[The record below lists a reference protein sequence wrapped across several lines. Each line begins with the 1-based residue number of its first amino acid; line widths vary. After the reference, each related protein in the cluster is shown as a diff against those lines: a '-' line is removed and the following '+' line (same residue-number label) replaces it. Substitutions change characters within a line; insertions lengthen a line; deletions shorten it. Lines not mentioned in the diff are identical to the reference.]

1 MTNIHRRRAVALSV
15 ILVLA
20 GIPVLL
26 PGASAEAWTKND
38 MGQPYAGNAYYGL
51 YGVAVGDGDRDDQNE
66 VYVTSYDDHSV
77 YQYTFTEA
85 GWVSTAIA
93 SGGTYVYRVLVGDG
107 DDDGKSEVYAI
118 GYQYVY
124 PRYGPMLEQAYYD
137 SDGWHTEF
145 ITTLGYWTYN
155 AALGDGNNDNR
166 TEIYTAD
173 YYGHVYQ
180 NAKGTTW
187 DSQDIG
193 NTTPASDSTY
203 AHLYGI
209 WVGDG
214 DNDAKNEV
222 YTSSSIGNV
231 DRFSFDGG
239 AWRRTV
245 VGKGEYN
252 TRYGENYSAISAIE
266 VGDGDN
272 DGKNEVYGVSWTN
285 ASVYKFSWDS
295 SAKKWNMA
303 TIASLGNWIYAYSIS
318 IGDADGDGK
327 NEIYAGSYKQVYKV
341 WYDGAAKEWR
351 TVGVGGGN
359 HYMYDLAIGSATG
372 DTGQMELYSACLDGH
387 AYQFYTD
394 KTPPANPKVSS
405 DTHPVPGTWY
415 NQSIV
420 HVTWKDVGYDISGM
434 DGYSVAW
441 DKNAKTVPDNTKDYE
456 EKVQEANSTPLAD
469 GGSWYFHIRSRDNAV
484 NWNASATHFGPI
496 CIDTAPPD
504 SLSARLNDG
513 AAYAFERRV
522 TVSLSATDPKP
533 GSGVALM
540 SFSNDGKTWSPWE
553 TWSGTRYEW
562 DLTESRYGGND
573 TDGLKTVYV
582 RVRDGAGNEIRPE
595 KRARAEIYM
604 DRVSPYGLSLLING
618 GDEFATSADVTLAL
632 EAFDAASGLSE
643 MAFSNDGVLW
653 GGWTSWENSTSWSLA
668 QGAGGSDSDGDRSVY
683 FRCRDRAG
691 NIAGPVRDTIFLDRS
706 APGELVVRID
716 GGADYTTDALGL
728 VGLDISCSEPSPGS
742 GIAAMALGNAP
753 GSLDGWAVFQARV
766 ASWSLVNGTGG
777 TDADGNKS
785 VHLRVRDR
793 AGNVAP
799 TASDSIFLDR
809 RAPGPAGLA
818 IDGGAAYTTDLSVDL
833 AITAEDPSPGSG
845 LYAMQFSDDGTRW
858 SDWEPFCT
866 SRAYSLTGPDGP
878 KTVHLRLRDAAGNL
892 ASPVCATITLDT
904 QSPVISNVRVLAITD
919 SSAIV
924 AWSTGEEADSL
935 VEYGATSGYGQTV
948 RDGAFVA
955 SHAVQLRG
963 LSATTAY
970 HFRVRSADRA
980 QNPPSYSPDLVF
992 ITAATPDTSPPM
1004 ISDVRV
1010 QGITD
1015 TAAVVGWTTSEPAD
1029 SAVPYGKTAS
1039 YGQRASD
1046 PAYVL
1051 RHSVVL
1057 SGLSPSTLYHLRAE
1071 SKDTTGNGPAASED
1085 LTFTTLS
1092 APDTSP
1098 PVISNVR
1105 VRGITDRLAVVS
1117 WETDEP
1123 ADAAVEYGNT
1133 SAYGSAAR
1141 DGAFVLLHELT
1152 LSGLSP
1158 LTTYHFR
1165 ASSSDVSGNGP
1176 ARTEDL
1182 VFSTVAT
1189 PDVSP
1194 PALSRVRAEG
1204 VTASGAVIL
1213 WETDEPADS
1222 FAEFGITQNYGT
1234 TAADGSFRLEHS
1246 LPLSGLRPDTL
1257 YHFRVR
1263 SADPSGNAATG
1274 AGLTF
1279 RTQRNAT
1286 APDRTAPAISGVE
1299 VTGVS
1304 DTRAVVIW
1312 RTDELANG
1320 EVDYGTTMAY
1330 GLRASDPA
1338 YVTAHSIVLEG
1349 LRPSTEYHLRVKST
1363 DVWGNGPSA
1372 GADFRFTTASGPDR
1386 TAPAVSEVKVLLVTT
1401 SGATISWRTDEPG
1414 NSLVEYGPD
1423 VSYGRSQTSRLFVLN
1438 HTVELSNL
1446 APGTTYHFRVSSTDP
1461 AGNPSGAGADLTFTT
1476 LRTGGGGGGGNGGDK
1491 PKPLP
1496 SMPAVSLDSAWPW
1509 LLLVAGA
1516 AVAAGAGYFI
1526 ASRRFKRQELSEG
1539 ESAEAPAPQ
1548 AEAPKIPKAASP
1560 ASATPSSPTDTQ
1572 PASPTG
1578 PVPAPTTPRTAPSPE
1593 KAEENPAR
1601 GTDAVE
1607 TLDMEPSHSPA
1618 AAALAKARPPIREPS
1633 AVNREPAKDPRITDH
1648 GSRPPDAT
1656 TAPIKHIRCP
1666 SCKTRIPL
1674 YKEGAQMIQ
1683 CPGCGKKGPYKPKA

>member
-1 MTNIHRRRAVALSV
+1 M
-15 ILVLA
+15 
-20 GIPVLL
+20 LL

-38 MGQPYAGNAYYGL
+38 MGRPYDGNVYYGL
-51 YGVAVGDGDRDDQNE
+51 YGVAVGDGDRDSSNE
-66 VYVTSYDDHSV
+66 VYVTSFDDATT
-77 YQYTFTEA
+77 YQYTYTDS
-85 GWVSTAIA
+85 GWASTGIA
-93 SGGTYVYRVLVGDG
+93 SGGTYLYRVVVGDG
-107 DDDGKSEVYAI
+107 DDDGSSEVYAA
-118 GYQYVY
+118 GYSYIW
-124 PRYGPMLEQAYYD
+124 PNYGPMLQQIYHE
-137 SDGWHTEF
+137 SDGWHTNT
-145 ITTLGYWTYN
+145 ITTLGYWTVN
-155 AALGDGNNDNR
+155 VAMGDGNNDNR

-173 YYGHVYQ
+173 YYGHIYQ
-180 NAKGTTW
+180 NVKGKTW
-187 DSQDIG
+187 DSSDIG
-193 NTTPASDSTY
+193 NTTNSSDSNY
-203 AHLYGI
+203 ANMYGLAI
-209 WVGDG
+209 GDG
-214 DNDAKNEV
+214 DNDGKNEV
-222 YTSSSIGNV
+222 YGSSSIGYV
-231 DRFSFDGG
+231 DRFAFDGSS
-239 AWRRTV
+239 WRHTI
-245 VGKGEYN
+245 VGRGEINSY
-252 TRYGENYSAISAIE
+252 YGENYSMLYSIR
-266 VGDGDN
+266 VGDADN

-285 ASVYKFSWDS
+285 ASVYRFSWDNS
-295 SAKKWNMA
+295 TKKWGR
-303 TIASLGNWIYAYSIS
+303 TTVASLGNWIYAYSVA
-318 IGDADGDGK
+318 IGDADGDGS
-327 NEIYAGSYKQVYKV
+327 NELYAGTYKQVYKV
-341 WYDGAAKEWR
+341 WYDNKTLEWR
-351 TVGVGGGN
+351 TAGVGGGGS
-359 HYMYDLAIGSATG
+359 YMYDLAIGSATG
-372 DTGQMELYSACLDGH
+372 DTTQKELYGACLDGH

-394 KTPPANPKVSS
+394 RTPPANPKVSS
-405 DTHPVPGTWY
+405 DTHPVPLTWY
-415 NQSIV
+415 NQSVV
-420 HVTWKDVGYDISGM
+420 HVMWKDVGYDISGI
-434 DGYSVAW
+434 DGFSVAW
-441 DKNAKTVPDNTKDYE
+441 DKNAKTVPDNTKDFE
-456 EKVQEANSTPLAD
+456 EGVHEANSTALAD
-469 GGSWYFHIRSRDNAV
+469 GGNWYFHIRSRDNAV
-484 NWNASATHFGPI
+484 NWNATATHFGPI
-496 CIDTAPPD
+496 CIDTTPPD
-504 SLSARLNDG
+504 SLSISIDG
-513 AAYAFERRV
+513 GSAFAHDRKV
-522 TVSLSATDPKP
+522 TVSVTTNDPKP
-533 GSGVALM
+533 GSGVAQM
-540 SFSNDGKTWSPWE
+540 SFSNDGEQWSAWE
-553 TWSGTRYEW
+553 TFSDPRYEW
-562 DLTESRYGGND
+562 DITEPRYGGNAN
-573 TDGLKTVYV
+573 DGLKTVYV
-582 RVRDGAGNEIRPE
+582 KVRDGAGNEI
-595 KRARAEIYM
+595 ARKKWANASIYL
-604 DRVSPYGLSLLING
+604 DRDGPFGLSVLIDG
-618 GDEFATSADVTLAL
+618 GADFATSADVSLSVEAL
-632 EAFDAASGLSE
+632 DAASGIAE

-653 GGWTSWENSTSWSLA
+653 SGWSAWSGSTSWSLTN
-668 QGAGGSDSDGDRSVY
+668 GAGGSASDGERSVY

-691 NIAGPVRDTIFLDRS
+691 NIGGPVRDTIVLDRS
-706 APGELVVRID
+706 PPEALTIMIE
-716 GGADYTTDALGL
+716 GGADYATGDL
-728 VGLDISCSEPSPGS
+728 VGLDLSCSEPSPGTGLS
-742 GIAAMALGNAP
+742 GMALGNDAK
-753 GSLDGWAVFQARV
+753 SLDDWRPFQAHV
-766 ASWSLVNGTGG
+766 DSWSLVNGTGG
-777 TDADGNKS
+777 TDADGVKT
-785 VHLRVRDR
+785 VHMRARDR
-793 AGNVAP
+793 AGN
-799 TASDSIFLDR
+799 TAQPVSDSIFLDR
-809 RAPGPAGLA
+809 LAPGPAALS
-818 IDGGAAYTTDLSVDL
+818 IDGGAAYTTDFSVNL
-833 AITAEDPSPGSG
+833 TITASDPSPGSG
-845 LYAMQFSDDGTRW
+845 LYAMQFSDDGSRW
-858 SDWEPFCT
+858 SDWEPFCA
-866 SRAYSLTGPDGP
+866 SRAYALSGPDGP

-904 QSPVISNVRVLAITD
+904 QPPVISNVRVLAITD

-935 VEYGATSGYGQTV
+935 VEYGTTSGYGQTV

-955 SHAVQLRG
+955 SHSVQLRS
-963 LSATTAY
+963 LSASTAY

-1046 PAYVL
+1046 PAFVL

-1123 ADAAVEYGNT
+1123 ADAAVDFGNT

-1299 VTGVS
+1299 VTGIS

-1320 EVDYGTTMAY
+1320 EVEFGPTMAY

-1338 YVTAHSIVLEG
+1338 YVTAHSIVLER

-1386 TAPAVSEVKVLLVTT
+1386 TAPAVSEIKVLLVTT

-1461 AGNPSGAGADLTFTT
+1461 AGNPSSAGADLTFTT
-1476 LRTGGGGGGGNGGDK
+1476 LRTGGGGGGNGGGK
-1491 PKPLP
+1491 PKPAP

-1593 KAEENPAR
+1593 KAEEKPAR

-1618 AAALAKARPPIREPS
+1618 AAALAKARPQGREPS

-1648 GSRPPDAT
+1648 GSRPPDAP